1 MMPDYKQLATQYFEA
16 FSRKDIAA
24 VASMFEHDII
34 LSDWEITAFGKKD
47 VVRANQ
53 RIFDS
58 VDTIHV
64 TPKDIYLD
72 GQVVIADL
80 KILVNNKDE
89 LKVVDIIQYNA
100 RGEITRITAYK
111 G

>member
-1 MMPDYKQLATQYFEA
+1 MMPVYKQLATQYFEA

-24 VASMFEHDII
+24 VAGMFERDVI
-34 LSDWEITAFGKKD
+34 LSDWEITAFGKEE
-47 VVRANQ
+47 VVKANQ

-72 GQVVIADL
+72 GQVIIADL
-80 KILVNNKDE
+80 KILVNSKDE
-89 LKVVDIIQYNA
+89 LKVVDIIHYNV
-100 RGEITRITAYK
+100 RGEITKITAYK

>member
-1 MMPDYKQLATQYFEA
+1 MMPDYKQLATKYFEA

-24 VASMFEHDII
+24 VAGMFEHDVI
-34 LSDWEITAFGKKD
+34 LSDWEISAFGKED

-72 GQVVIADL
+72 GQVIIADL
-80 KILVNNKDE
+80 KILVDSKDE
-89 LKVVDIIQYNA
+89 LKVVDIIHYND

>member
-24 VASMFEHDII
+24 VTGMFERDVI
-34 LSDWEITAFGKKD
+34 LSDWEITAFGKEE
-47 VVRANQ
+47 VVKANQ
-53 RIFDS
+53 RIFDG

-72 GQVVIADL
+72 GQVIIADL

-89 LKVVDIIQYNA
+89 LKVVDIIHYNV
-100 RGEITRITAYK
+100 RGEITRITAFK